1 MTSKEENMRRSEPT
15 QRSFARGVSPLAA
28 ILGLLAL
35 ASPVIAADRQ
45 HIPVPA
51 TATTPAGPN
60 PPFSQAVRA
69 GDTLYLSGTTDGGT
83 ALGGTPA
90 EAAKRVLDNIK
101 REVESGG
108 LTMDDLVWVQIFAS
122 DLADYSAF
130 NAVYRTY
137 FTGPLP
143 ARAFLGADHLLG
155 GARFEVM
162 GIAVRRLR

>member
-1 MTSKEENMRRSEPT
+1 MRVVRFS
-15 QRSFARGVSPLAA
+15 ALAA
-28 ILGLLAL
+28 IVGLVGLV
-35 ASPVIAADRQ
+35 SPANAADRQ
-45 HIPVPA
+45 HIAVPS
-51 TATTPAGPN
+51 TTVTPAGPN

-122 DLADYSAF
+122 DLADYPAF

-137 FTGPLP
+137 FKGPLP

-162 GIAVRRLR
+162 GVAVRRSR